1 MSSFLALL
9 LAAAATPQSSP
20 PSPPPPQPATVPP
33 QPATVPS
40 QPATAPTEPATARLA
55 AGGRLSQVVCITELQ
70 PGSRIVRRRICRT
83 RAEWAEHRS
92 EFRQEIERAQQQFQ
106 TDYPDG
112 D

>member
-1 MSSFLALL
+1 MSSLLALL
-9 LAAAATPQSSP
+9 LAAVAAPQSSP
-20 PSPPPPQPATVPP
+20 PSPPPSQPATA
-33 QPATVPS
+33 PA

-55 AGGRLSQVVCITELQ
+55 AGGRPSQVVCITEFQ
-70 PGSRIVRRRICRT
+70 PGSRIVRRRVCRT

-106 TDYPDG
+106 TDYWDG

>member
-1 MSSFLALL
+1 MSSLLALL
-9 LAAAATPQSSP
+9 LASAAAPQSPPPSTPPSSP
-20 PSPPPPQPATVPP
+20 PPEA
-33 QPATVPS
+33 
-40 QPATAPTEPATARLA
+40 QPATATTEPATARLA
-55 AGGRLSQVVCITELQ
+55 AGGRLSQVVCITEFQ
-70 PGSRIVRRRICRT
+70 PGSRIVRRRVCRT

>member
-1 MSSFLALL
+1 MSNVLALL
-9 LAAAATPQSSP
+9 LAAVAAPQSP
-20 PSPPPPQPATVPP
+20 PQSPPPPQPVAAPP
-33 QPATVPS
+33 

-55 AGGRLSQVVCITELQ
+55 AGGRLSQVVCITEFQ
-70 PGSRIVRRRICRT
+70 PGSRIVRRRVCRT

>member
-1 MSSFLALL
+1 LALL
-9 LAAAATPQSSP
+9 LAAAAAPQSPPSSP
-20 PSPPPPQPATVPP
+20 PSEQSAMTPTEPATT
-33 QPATVPS
+33 AS
-40 QPATAPTEPATARLA
+40 QPPTAPTEPATARLA
-55 AGGRLSQVVCITELQ
+55 AGGRLSQVVCITEFQ
-70 PGSRIVRRRICRT
+70 PGSRIVRRRVCRT

>member
-9 LAAAATPQSSP
+9 LAAASAPQSPP
-20 PSPPPPQPATVPP
+20 PSPPPPEA
-33 QPATVPS
+33 
-40 QPATAPTEPATARLA
+40 QPATATTQPATATTEPATARLA
-55 AGGRLSQVVCITELQ
+55 AGGRLSQVVCITEFQ
-70 PGSRIVRRRICRT
+70 PGSRIVRRRVCRT